1 MFGDRYQKILG
12 LLAVTIL
19 VGAGLLASSASA
31 LAAPQFQLTPFPT
44 PTPGEDGRI
53 LYRVQAGDTLW
64 RIAAVSGVTLDELR
78 SLNGLGADDV
88 LQDGQIILL
97 GLAGPV
103 AATAGPEVTAAP
115 VEATPS
121 PTPGISTGTICVLVY
136 EDTNGDGIRQDT
148 ELGLG
153 GGAASV
159 TERNGLYSGNVNTE
173 DSPADAPV
181 AACFTDIPAGNY
193 NITVAIP
200 EGSNPTTALNL
211 GLELQPGDT
220 TQVNFGAQPSG
231 AAIAAELPP
240 EEGGR
245 SPLLGILGI
254 GLLVAGAGLGLYS
267 IRMAR
272 GG

>member
-1 MFGDRYQKILG
+1 MLGYRLQKGLG
-12 LLAVTIL
+12 LLAVVFL
-19 VGAGLLASSASA
+19 AGAGLFASSVST

-53 LYRVQAGDTLW
+53 LYTVQPGDTLW
-64 RIAAVSGVTLDELR
+64 RISAVSGITLDELR

-97 GLAGPV
+97 GLAGPA
-103 AATAGPEVTAAP
+103 AATAGPEQTAAP

-121 PTPGISTGTICVLVY
+121 PTVGISTGTICVLVY
-136 EDTNGDGIRQDT
+136 DDTNGDGIRQDT
-148 ELGLG
+148 EPGLG

-159 TERNGLYSGNVNTE
+159 TERNGLYSGNVTTE
-173 DSPADAPV
+173 DSPAELPV
-181 AACFTDIPAGNY
+181 AACFTDIPVGNY

-200 EGSNPTTALNL
+200 ENTNPTTGLNL
-211 GLELQPGDT
+211 GLELLPGDT
-220 TQVNFGAQPSG
+220 TQVNFGAQTSG
-231 AAIAAELPP
+231 AAIAADLPP

-254 GLLVAGAGLGLYS
+254 GLLVVGAGLGLYS
-267 IRMAR
+267 IRLAR